1 MNVPPSAHARTLRC
15 RAVATVQLRQCHH
28 NRDLEPIGGAAVQ
41 DPDDTLLS
49 EDREP
54 HPSEILLA
62 ALSACLTVSI
72 QANAVE
78 RRVSSRKLE
87 VHSRGDADPSALSG
101 GQFPGRHGRSVLVHH
116 RRGPH
121 RA

>member
-1 MNVPPSAHARTLRC
+1 MPPSAHARTLRC

-28 NRDLEPIGGAAVQ
+28 IRDLEPIGSAAAQ
-41 DPDDTLLS
+41 DPDNTLLS

-54 HPSEILLA
+54 HPSEFLLA

-101 GQFPGRHGRSVLVHH
+101 DSSPAGTADLVLVHH
-116 RRGPH
+116 RGKSH
-121 RA
+121 RT